1 MTEETQENRQ
11 QDGRIRRS
19 GEVNELRCKSD
30 QKVEILSPGGSGVLN
45 KLERIWYEL
54 RIGNAEDAKS
64 VVRKYFIGTRSRHG
78 RIISIIMDE
87 EAEGPDERGAWK
99 LKGTYTTEEGG
110 KEAFTASVTSRGE
123 VVVIPPQ
130 SKVVEKSKP
139 RRR

>member
-1 MTEETQENRQ
+1 
-11 QDGRIRRS
+11 
-19 GEVNELRCKSD
+19 
-30 QKVEILSPGGSGVLN
+30 
-45 KLERIWYEL
+45 L

-87 EAEGPDERGAWK
+87 EAEEPDEKGAWTI
-99 LKGTYTTEEGG
+99 KGTYTTEEGG

-123 VVVIPPQ
+123 VVIITPH
-130 SKVVEKSKP
+130 SKVVEGSKP